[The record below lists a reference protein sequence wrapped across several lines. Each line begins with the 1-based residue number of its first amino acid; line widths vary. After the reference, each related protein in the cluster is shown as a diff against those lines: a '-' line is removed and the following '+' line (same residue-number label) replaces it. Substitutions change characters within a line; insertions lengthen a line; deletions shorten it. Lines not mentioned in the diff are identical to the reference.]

1 MISLRR
7 SDIHMHDTC
16 GYYIVWVD
24 IGGATRALRALLAAM
39 MKKVRDHIAS
49 THEYVG
55 KDFATRARAMHDG
68 EADAKPVWGETTL
81 AEAKSL
87 IEDGVPA
94 LPLPEPFAPP
104 KPVDQKKL
112 N

>member
-24 IGGATRALRALLAAM
+24 IGGATRALRALAAV
-39 MKKVRDHIAS
+39 MKKAIGSKNVTATINFFFLRGLS
-49 THEYVG
+49 TSE
-55 KDFATRARAMHDG
+55 ARTWQLRSA
-68 EADAKPVWGETTL
+68 AAQNCL
-81 AEAKSL
+81 
-87 IEDGVPA
+87 
-94 LPLPEPFAPP
+94 
-104 KPVDQKKL
+104 Q